1 MGDRQRGSME
11 AAAFQKIHTEA
22 FHRKFWVQDYRPD
35 GRKLNEPRQTHLQPG
50 VLSRSHAD
58 GSAMARLGNT
68 TVIAGVCA
76 KLETVPPSDTH
87 NTAQEAPPPPVA
99 VHVEIPSLC
108 SPDIR
113 MSAPTPFHAQAI
125 AHSAQQL
132 IDRSGMIAQGALDA
146 GVEGCYAQWRLEVHV
161 VCTDDDGNLRDA
173 AMLAMVCALA
183 NTTLPQVRLN
193 KDGTVECDVDSDRT
207 PLQLSCLPVPVTH
220 GLVRTDPASDSS
232 AMLLLMDPTRQEQDS
247 LCAGGSLTLAF
258 ANGQL
263 CLVLKEDGAAVEQRL
278 IEDGIAAA
286 AERANAV
293 HAQFFAAEG
302 QTAAQC

>member
-1 MGDRQRGSME
+1 ME

-22 FHRKFWVQDYRPD
+22 FHRKFWVQGCRPD

-68 TVIAGVCA
+68 TVVAGVCA

-87 NTAQEAPPPPVA
+87 NTAQQAPPPAVE
-99 VHVEIPSLC
+99 VHVELPSLC
-108 SPDIR
+108 SPNIR
-113 MSAPTPFHAQAI
+113 MSAPAPFHAQAI

-132 IDRSGMIAQGALDA
+132 IDRSGMMAEGALDA
-146 GVEGCYAQWRLEVHV
+146 GLEGCYAQWRLQVHL

-183 NTTLPQVRLN
+183 DTVLPQVSLDNNGVVTCNAEAPTTALRLN
-193 KDGTVECDVDSDRT
+193 CV
-207 PLQLSCLPVPVTH
+207 PVPVSH
-220 GLVRTDPASDSS
+220 GLVRSDGASDASP
-232 AMLLLMDPTRQEQDS
+232 MLLLMDPTQQEQDT
-247 LCAGGSLTLAF
+247 LCAGGCLTLAF
-258 ANGQL
+258 SDGQL
-263 CLVLKEDGAAVEQRL
+263 CLVLKEDGAAVEQKL

-286 AERANAV
+286 AERASAI
-293 HAQFFAAEG
+293 HAQFLAHYKTE
-302 QTAAQC
+302 